1 MSRISRQSMFMQ
13 FARAA
18 SLRSTCFRLNVGAVV
33 VEDRNVIA
41 IGYNGAPSGEPHCG
55 GNGCVHYQPKGCGV
69 VHAERNALDRAQ
81 FAEAPHLREIY
92 VTHSPCAACAAAIV
106 GNMIPRVYFEVEYRD
121 RSPLEYL
128 IESKVEVYR
137 LLPSGMIVDVATGTI
152 Q

>member
-1 MSRISRQSMFMQ
+1 MYMA
-13 FARAA
+13 FARSAA
-18 SLRSTCFRLNVGAVV
+18 MRSTCFRLNVGAVV

-81 FAEAPHLREIY
+81 FQHPPLAREIY
-92 VTHSPCAACAAAIV
+92 VTHSPCAACAA
-106 GNMIPRVYFEVEYRD
+106 MIHAARIARVYFEIEYRD

-128 IESKVEVYR
+128 IENKVEVYR
-137 LLPSGMIVDVATGTI
+137 LLPSGLVIDVLTGSLF
-152 Q
+152 QP